1 MTKKIMDEVFDVR
14 YLNINYQLLAE
25 EIISQLRWNEAIVG
39 RTTIAEVETM
49 KEDLLSGT
57 EAAELLGC
65 SRANIT
71 ALRKA
76 KRLRYTVVGKVKK
89 YPYSEVLR
97 IKRAKYGRD

>member
-1 MTKKIMDEVFDVR
+1 MAKKVMDEVFDVR

-49 KEDLLSGT
+49 KDDLLSGT
-57 EAAELLGC
+57 EAAQLLGC
-65 SRANIT
+65 SPSNIT
-71 ALRKA
+71 ALRKT
-76 KRLRYTVVGKVKK
+76 KRIKYTIIGRVAK